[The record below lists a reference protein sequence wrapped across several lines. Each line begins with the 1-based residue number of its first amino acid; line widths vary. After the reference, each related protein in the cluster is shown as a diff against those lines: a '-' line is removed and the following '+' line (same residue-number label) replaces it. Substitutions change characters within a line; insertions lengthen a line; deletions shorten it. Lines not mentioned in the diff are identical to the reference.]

1 VLAHAAGI
9 PVEEALLAGVTVI
22 AGYVRA
28 IAARWRGARE
38 HRRIQANA
46 GLVSLLGVIKE
57 CDATAQART
66 LFAGGAAHT
75 VWAWPSFRSPRRR

>member
-1 VLAHAAGI
+1 MLAHAAGI

-38 HRRIQANA
+38 HRRIQAKA
-46 GLVSLLGVIKE
+46 GWVFDAVWHLRPRLLSHRGRMLSMK
-57 CDATAQART
+57 
-66 LFAGGAAHT
+66 
-75 VWAWPSFRSPRRR
+75 